1 MLRNR
6 MGRATLAGSQFDAT
20 RLRLDTGEG
29 RNGLIDIDGG
39 YLRTSYGVP
48 AHQVEDVYLF
58 NSGRH
63 LAVVARTG
71 GSSGSDG
78 GIWVF
83 KLGEPYNFLN
93 HELVGFMTSSLSESN
108 PTSVWMSD
116 DGTKLAWT
124 GRSDDKVRI
133 GTCTTA
139 YDPSTVSSII
149 TSGVLNNSS
158 GSLEGA
164 PRALEFHPS
173 GTKFWIWGRTQDSI
187 LEFNTASAW
196 TPYTATRNADVTSST
211 TSQTGTG
218 SIETIRWADSGTKLY
233 ITNNSGYVWRYNAGS
248 AYSIS
253 SLTNQTST
261 NTVRILGNGNTHQG
275 SHFNNRISQNFEAAN
290 TAAYVTRIAA
300 VTADTMY
307 VAICDQEKRN
317 HFPLEMISMEMTTN
331 WDEETLQV
339 NPTAMRGIWRAGQTS
354 GAEFNGFDFMEQGR
368 TENSVYKDGGERL
381 YTLNENGTIKQFHLD
396 APFDLSGYGGTPF
409 QSADI
414 SSIVGT
420 NLRDLWVR
428 PNGQDFYILTTTQI
442 RKLRASTNTD
452 VTTLSLNESLTHG
465 FSSTSDPCFFWISP
479 DGTKIAVG
487 GSINAV
493 GYTGDLRVW
502 TLSTGFNLNSAS
514 LTYSVSMG
522 AGGDPCAMAWSPDGT
537 RLIWAST
544 SGADDRI
551 IVDEYELSTA
561 WNAATKGS
569 AREAS
574 KIQLTRDSANG
585 SLMRW
590 NTRILSGDNAGMGG
604 RSLIVSGG
612 HEQAC
617 LYTMTTY

>member
-6 MGRATLAGSQFDAT
+6 MGRASLAGSQFDAT

-58 NSGRH
+58 NSGRN
-63 LAVVARTG
+63 LAVIARVG
-71 GSSGSDG
+71 GSTSTAG

-93 HELVGFMTSSLSESN
+93 HELVGFMSGSLSENN

-124 GRSDDKVRI
+124 GRSTDRVRI
-133 GTCTTA
+133 GTCTTP

-149 TSGVLNNSS
+149 SSGSLNNSS

-164 PRALEFHPS
+164 PRALEVHPS
-173 GTKFWIWGRTQDSI
+173 GTKFWIWGRNHDSI
-187 LEFNTASAW
+187 LEFNTFSAW
-196 TPYTATRNADVTSST
+196 VPYTTTRNADVTFSTASQT
-211 TSQTGTG
+211 TS
-218 SIETIRWADSGTKLY
+218 IESIRWADSGTKLY
-233 ITNNSGYVWRYNAGS
+233 ITNNLGYVWRYNAGS

-261 NTVRILGNGNTHQG
+261 NTVRILANGNTHQG
-275 SHFNNRISQNFEAAN
+275 SHFNNRIANNFEVLG
-290 TAAYVTRIAA
+290 TGSYVTRIAA

-307 VAICDQEKRN
+307 VAISDQEKRN

-339 NPTAMRGIWRAGQTS
+339 NPTAMRGIWRAGQTNGS
-354 GAEFNGFDFMEQGR
+354 QFNGFDFMEQSA
-368 TENSVYKDGGERL
+368 TANSVYKDGGARL
-381 YTLNENGTIKQFHLD
+381 YTLEGGGTIKQFHLD
-396 APFDLSGYGGTPF
+396 APYALSGYGGTPF

-428 PNGQDFYILTTTQI
+428 PNGLDFYILTPTHI

-465 FSSTSDPCFFWISP
+465 FASTTDPCFLWISP
-479 DGTKIAVG
+479 DGTKVAVG
-487 GSINAV
+487 GSTNST

-502 TLSTGFNLNSAS
+502 TLSTAFNLNSAS

-544 SGADDRI
+544 SGTDDRI

-590 NTRILSGDNAGMGG
+590 NTRALGGSNSAMGG

-612 HEQAC
+612 YEQAC

>member
-1 MLRNR
+1 MNR
-6 MGRATLAGSQFDAT
+6 SSLGGSQFDAT

-29 RNGLIDIDGG
+29 RNGLIDLDGG
-39 YLRTSYGVP
+39 YLRTSYNVRV
-48 AHQVEDVYLF
+48 HEVEDVHLF

-63 LAVVARTG
+63 LAVITRTG
-71 GSSGSDG
+71 GDTGTG
-78 GIWVF
+78 GGVWVF

-93 HELVGFMTSSLSESN
+93 YELVGFMSGSLSENN

-116 DGTKLAWT
+116 DGTKMAWT
-124 GRSDDKVRI
+124 GRSSDRVRI
-133 GTCTTA
+133 GTCTTP
-139 YDPSTVSSII
+139 YDPSTVSSINA
-149 TSGVLNNSS
+149 SGSLNNSS
-158 GSLEGA
+158 GSVEAA
-164 PRALEFHPS
+164 PRALEVHPS
-173 GTKFWIWGRTQDSI
+173 GTKFWIWGRTTDSV
-187 LEFNTASAW
+187 LEFNMSTAWVPPS
-196 TPYTATRNADVTSST
+196 TATNANVTHST
-211 TSQTGTG
+211 ATQTTNVE
-218 SIETIRWADSGTKLY
+218 SIRWADGGTKLY

-261 NTVRILGNGNTHQG
+261 NTTRILANGNTHQG
-275 SHFNNRISQNFEAAN
+275 AHFNNQLSSNFEVASGS
-290 TAAYVTRIAA
+290 AYVTRIAS
-300 VTADTMY
+300 VSADTMY
-307 VAICDQEKRN
+307 VAICDQQNRN
-317 HFPLEMISMEMTTN
+317 HFPLEMISMEMTTD

-339 NPTAMRGIWRAGQTS
+339 NPTAMRGLWRAGQVS
-354 GAEFNGFDFMEQGR
+354 GAEFQGFDFMEQGR

-381 YTLNENGTIKQFHLD
+381 YTLSDGGTIKQFHLN
-396 APFDLSGYGGTPF
+396 APFGLEGYGGTPF
-409 QSADI
+409 QSQDI

-428 PNGQDFYILTTTQI
+428 PNGQDFYILTPTHI
-442 RKLRASTNTD
+442 RKLRASTPTD

-465 FSSTSDPCFFWISP
+465 FTSIADPCFLWISP
-479 DGTKIAVG
+479 DGTKLAVA
-487 GSINAV
+487 GSTNAPNT

-537 RLIWAST
+537 RLIWASNNDT
-544 SGADDRI
+544 QDRI

-574 KIQLTRDSANG
+574 KIQLTRFANNG

-590 NTRILSGDNAGMGG
+590 NTAALGGYNAGRGG

-612 HEQAC
+612 EKNGC

>member
-6 MGRATLAGSQFDAT
+6 MKRASLAGSQFDAT

-29 RNGLIDIDGG
+29 RNGLIDLDGG
-39 YLRTSYGVP
+39 YLRTTYGIP
-48 AHQVEDVYLF
+48 AHQVEDAYLF
-58 NSGRH
+58 NNGRNLIVVDRTASG
-63 LAVVARTG
+63 TG
-71 GSSGSDG
+71 AYG
-78 GIWVF
+78 GIWSF

-93 HELVGFMTSSLSESN
+93 HEVIGFIDAPSELN

-116 DGTKLAWT
+116 DGTKLAFT
-124 GRSDDKVRI
+124 GRSSDKVHI
-133 GTCTTA
+133 GTCTTP
-139 YDPSTVSSII
+139 YDPSTLSSINV
-149 TSGVLNNSS
+149 SGALRDSS
-158 GSLEGA
+158 GSTEAA
-164 PRALEFHPS
+164 PRALEVHPN
-173 GTKFWIWGRTQDSI
+173 GTKFWIWGRSRDSV
-187 LEFNTASAW
+187 LEFNMSTAWVPPATTTNAAVTQS
-196 TPYTATRNADVTSST
+196 TATTT
-211 TSQTGTG
+211 TSV
-218 SIETIRWADSGTKLY
+218 ETIRWADGGTKLY
-233 ITNNSGYVWRYNAGS
+233 ITWNSGYVLRYNAGS

-253 SLTNQTST
+253 TLTLQTSN
-261 NTVRILGNGNTHQG
+261 NTTRILANGNSHQG
-275 SHFNNRISQNFEAAN
+275 SHFNNRISNNFEI
-290 TAAYVTRIAA
+290 TGTTSYVTRIAA

-307 VAICDQEKRN
+307 VAICDQENRN

-354 GAEFNGFDFMEQGR
+354 GAEFNGFCIMEQGT

-381 YTLNENGTIKQFHLD
+381 YTLHPNGTIKQFHLN
-396 APFDLSGYGGTPF
+396 APFGLQGYGGTPF

-428 PNGQDFYILTTTQI
+428 PNGQDFYILTPTNI
-442 RKLRASTNTD
+442 RKLRASTSTD
-452 VTTLSLNESLTHG
+452 VTTLSSNESLEHG
-465 FSSTSDPCFFWISP
+465 FTSTSDPCFFWISP
-479 DGTKIAVG
+479 DGTKLAVG
-487 GSINAV
+487 GLINAT
-493 GYTGDLRVW
+493 GFTGDLRVW
-502 TLSTGFNLNSAS
+502 TLSTAFNLNSAS

-522 AGGDPCAMAWSPDGT
+522 AGTEPCAMAWSPDGT

-544 SGADDRI
+544 SNTNDRI

-561 WNAATKGS
+561 WNPSTKGS

-574 KIQLTRDSANG
+574 KIQLTRDNQYG

-590 NTRILSGDNAGMGG
+590 NTRAIGGINADMGG

-612 HEQAC
+612 FEQAC